1 MLRMQKVIVLCVHK
15 VHRKTRLRL
24 DMMYQFKI
32 EASIIA
38 VKADAGYANKENQR
52 VFFSVRGLDSYVAFD
67 QGSRQQSVGR

>member
-24 DMMYQFKI
+24 DVMYQFKI

-52 VFFSVRGLDSYVAFD
+52 VFLVRTAWIVM
-67 QGSRQQSVGR
+67 